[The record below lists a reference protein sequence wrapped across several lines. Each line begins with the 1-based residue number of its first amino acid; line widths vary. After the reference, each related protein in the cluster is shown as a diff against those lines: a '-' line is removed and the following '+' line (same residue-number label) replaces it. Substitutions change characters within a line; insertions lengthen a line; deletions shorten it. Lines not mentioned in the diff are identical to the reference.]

1 MKSRALFL
9 GVALLLASS
18 ATLAVF
24 LYVNGVKEEAG
35 VGGGGSV
42 SVIVSD
48 RDIPAGTNLDE
59 LMAEGAFTAMRVPED
74 AQVRGAIGDLSAL
87 KGRVT
92 SAPVLKGEQITSARL
107 QGGDQALPG
116 GTLGIPRGFEAVTLP
131 LETPRLVGGAI
142 QPGDHITIYGTF
154 NRPED
159 ITVTLVPDVEVLR
172 VTGFLRS
179 DDADATN
186 SVTETSVTLALKA
199 QDSVRVVLA
208 QEKGSI
214 WFALQPPEQ
223 EGSKSKPIVQP
234 GVPLRGFPL
243 GAAQ

>member
-24 LYVNGVKEEAG
+24 LYVNGVKKQAG
-35 VGGGGSV
+35 VSGSGAV
-42 SVIVSD
+42 TVIVSD
-48 RDIPAGTNLDE
+48 RDIPAGTDLDT
-59 LMAEGAFTAMRVPED
+59 LMAEGAFTAMSVPED
-74 AQVRGAIGDLSAL
+74 AQVRGAVGDLSEL
-87 KGRVT
+87 EGRIT
-92 SAPVLKGEQITSARL
+92 SSPVLEGEQITSARL

-116 GTLGIPRGFEAVTLP
+116 GTLGIPRGYEAVTLP
-131 LETPRLVGGAI
+131 LEMPRLVGGAV
-142 QPGDHITIYGTF
+142 QPGDHVTIYGTF

-179 DDADATN
+179 PDASD
-186 SVTETSVTLALKA
+186 SVDETSVTLALKA
-199 QDSVRVVLA
+199 QDSAKVVLA

-223 EGSKSKPIVQP
+223 EGSKSKPVVQP
-234 GVPLRGFPL
+234 GLPVRGFPV
-243 GAAQ
+243 GAAR